1 MPEENKLSRQAILDG
16 HIRRL
21 AESRPGAI
29 RLMTDEDRAKSI
41 AETLAQAPSVD
52 DVWIYAYGSLI
63 WNPAIHFANKEK
75 VLVDGFHRSF
85 CFWTVLGRGCE
96 NNPGLMMGLQPGG
109 DSNGLAY
116 RIDAGMLET
125 ELDILFRRELM
136 SYVYKP
142 TWVDATPAD
151 RPEETMRVLAF
162 VVDPEHERYC
172 GDIDEATLVRHI
184 ATASGPLGRN
194 CDYLFQLTE
203 HLDAL
208 GFADASMRA
217 LEAKVRQYQTQN
229 GDGDSSA

>member
-1 MPEENKLSRQAILDG
+1 MAEENKLSRQAILDG

-29 RLMTDEDRAKSI
+29 RLMSDEDRA
-41 AETLAQAPSVD
+41 LAIQEALSQAPSLD
-52 DVWIYAYGSLI
+52 EVWIFAYGSLI
-63 WNPAIHFANKEK
+63 WNPAIHFAEREK

-96 NNPGLMMGLQPGG
+96 ENPGLMMGLEPGG
-109 DSNGLAY
+109 SSNGLAY
-116 RIDAGMLET
+116 RIDADDLDT

-142 TWVDATPAD
+142 TWVDATLAESPD
-151 RPEETMRVLAF
+151 KTIKVLAF
-162 VVDPEHERYC
+162 VVDPEHERFC
-172 GDIDEATLVRHI
+172 GELDEPTLVRHI

-203 HLDAL
+203 HLREL
-208 GFADASMRA
+208 GFTDGPLLE
-217 LEAKVRQYQTQN
+217 LEARVRSYQNQLE
-229 GDGDSSA
+229 A

>member
-1 MPEENKLSRQAILDG
+1 MAEENKLSRQAILDG

-29 RLMTDEDRAKSI
+29 RLMSDEDRV
-41 AETLAQAPSVD
+41 LAIREALSQAPSLN
-52 DVWIYAYGSLI
+52 DVWIFAYGSLI
-63 WNPAIHFANKEK
+63 WNPAIHFAEREK

-96 NNPGLMMGLQPGG
+96 ENPGLMMGLEPGRS
-109 DSNGLAY
+109 SNGLAY
-116 RIDAGMLET
+116 RIDADDLDT

-142 TWVDATPAD
+142 TWVDATLAESPD
-151 RPEETMRVLAF
+151 KTIKVLAF
-162 VVDPEHERYC
+162 VVDPEHERFC
-172 GDIDEATLVRHI
+172 GELDESTLVRHI

-203 HLDAL
+203 HLREL
-208 GFADASMRA
+208 GFTDEPLLE
-217 LEAKVRQYQTQN
+217 LEARVRSYQNQLE
-229 GDGDSSA
+229 A